1 MRNKQLKYNTILI
14 IWILCCSFKLTTQIK
29 TGEIESEFISGENIK
44 PFIDSL
50 KQKILVD
57 TIKFDRKD
65 LIHENGY
72 TKNRK
77 PYSML
82 ITVNSKRNYSYRLDI
97 VEGDLVK
104 EFADEILNSQ
114 NIESIRYIK
123 KEYAPLLYGFMAKE
137 GWILIT
143 LKPKIKLN
151 FKVGGLKYLKEKKR
165 KGGDNFLQRKKGEI
179 MIRT

>member
-1 MRNKQLKYNTILI
+1 MKYKTVFFIL
-14 IWILCCSFKLTTQIK
+14 ILCCSFQLTAQTK
-29 TGEIESEFISGENIK
+29 ARDIESEIIIGENIK

-50 KQKILVD
+50 KQKILID

-82 ITVNSKRNYSYRLDI
+82 IAVYSKSSYTYRLDI
-97 VEGDLVK
+97 IEGKLVK
-104 EFADEILNSQ
+104 EFADEILNYQ
-114 NIESIRYIK
+114 DIESIKYIK
-123 KEYAPLLYGFMAKE
+123 KIDAPLLFGFMAKE
-137 GWILIT
+137 GCVIIT
-143 LKPKIKLN
+143 LKPKNKLN
-151 FKVGGLKYLKEKKR
+151 FQVGGLKYRNGKKR
-165 KGGDNFLQRKKGEI
+165 KGGDNYLQRKKGEI